1 MYTSFW
7 SVTATRSYKDKV
19 AFLTSERAGLQTQIR
34 DLIGELVKP
43 RSDLK
48 HASTARVH
56 AKDKE
61 KTARKDLKVVEDELR
76 LAKEEL

>member
-19 AFLTSERAGLQTQIR
+19 TFLTSERAGLQAQIR

-48 HASTARVH
+48 HASTARVQ